1 VKAEHAP
8 QSRQRICVFGG
19 TFDPIHNAH
28 LQIAS
33 EAVSEFHLDRVLF
46 VPAANPPHK
55 QASQMTPFEDRF
67 RMVEL
72 ACEGRAIFEPSRL
85 EAGKGTSYS
94 IDTIERLKPALEPG
108 AQLFFLIGSDAFDE
122 IETWHRWQDLVREVE
137 FIVVSRPGAHFRT
150 PPRARVHTLEGLALQ
165 VSSTDIRD
173 RLARGE
179 STPELPGPVRAYIER
194 RHLYGVCSHKVS

>member
-1 VKAEHAP
+1 MAEHTPVSA
-8 QSRQRICVFGG
+8 QRVCVFGG

-33 EAVSEFHLDRVLF
+33 EAVSEFALNRVIF

-67 RMVEL
+67 QMVEL
-72 ACEGRAIFEPSRL
+72 ACEGRSSFEPSRL
-85 EAGKGTSYS
+85 EEGEGTSYS
-94 IDTIERLKPALEPG
+94 IDTIDRLKPALEPG
-108 AQLFFLIGSDAFDE
+108 DKLFFLIGSDAFDE
-122 IETWHRWQDLVREVE
+122 IESWHRWQDLVREVE
-137 FIVVSRPGAHFRT
+137 FIVVSRPGAEFRIPT
-150 PPRARVHTLEGLALQ
+150 GACVHRLDGLALQ

-179 STPELPGPVRAYIER
+179 PTPELPAAVRTYIDN
-194 RHLYGVCSHKVS
+194 HGLYEACSRKMS